1 MWTEGA
7 LSTPG
12 PISESLPECGTTTEK
27 MALRL
32 SFDRACGLGLRSEN
46 GHLPP
51 ATRPGGARN
60 ARLHIEGLMQAHDG
74 QRQCV

>member
-1 MWTEGA
+1 MDRGA
-7 LSTPG
+7 LSAPG
-12 PISESLPECGTTTEK
+12 PISEPLRECGATTEK

-32 SFDRACGLGLRSEN
+32 SFERASGFGLRSEN

-60 ARLHIEGLMQAHDG
+60 AQLHIEGLMQAHDG